1 MIGAVRVLVY
11 YSAANG
17 DAGSVIDAY
26 RRVNMGMRGTAGL
39 LSSQLLRSALD
50 PSEFAVLSEWRSLS
64 EFNAWE
70 QGSRHKGQTSALR
83 SYRDD
88 ERGKG
93 YGIYEVV
100 DQF

>member
-1 MIGAVRVLVY
+1 MSGAVRVLVY
-11 YSAANG
+11 YAAAAG
-17 DAGSVIDAY
+17 DEGSVIDAY
-26 RRVNMGMRGTAGL
+26 RLVSRGMRGTAGL
-39 LSSQLLRSALD
+39 LNSQLLQSALD
-50 PSEFAVLSEWRSLS
+50 PSEFAVLSEWTSLS
-64 EFNAWE
+64 QFNAWE

-88 ERGKG
+88 DSGKG